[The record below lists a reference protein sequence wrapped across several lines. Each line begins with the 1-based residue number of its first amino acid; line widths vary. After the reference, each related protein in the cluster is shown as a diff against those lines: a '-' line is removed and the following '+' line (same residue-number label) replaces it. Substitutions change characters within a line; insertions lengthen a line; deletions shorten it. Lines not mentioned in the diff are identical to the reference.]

1 MYEKSPM
8 VMQLIC
14 NALITPTTEEESD
27 EIKVLSQVVIAWP
40 GKYVETN
47 HQISVAMC
55 TVTGYL
61 NK

>member
-27 EIKVLSQVVIAWP
+27 EIKVLSQV